1 MTDQTA
7 LWTIM
12 VYISGDS
19 VLDNF
24 AIESLK
30 QLRDGAGDGVTVH
43 YLFDPNYG
51 VARPKSDSYDG
62 DQKNTNASVFTSAS
76 KKKAL
81 STKVTRGKNA
91 NISSADPKAL
101 TEFIDGV
108 TPSPHPLTGADDP
121 NRHYGL
127 ILWGHGPE
135 LLLDA
140 DPPSKNLDANQP
152 SKDKAEAR
160 PTRNYFTPAT
170 LRDALKETKLLAQVK
185 AGSKRGEKEAGAS
198 SRKLDFIAF
207 DACSMSMV
215 EAAAEL
221 QGYASFMIASQDDVP
236 DQSFP
241 YDKILDRLR
250 QTSEARE
257 ACRKIPQDYKDAF
270 RDYFR
275 APGPAVTK
283 ITLSSLNLQ
292 RIDDFTGLLG
302 KLSNELRRLAYASQD
317 ARKAIIDAR
326 SASRDFVLGL
336 YVDIFDFCENLAK
349 KKSLGRNLISICK
362 DICNALTVRSEKGVV
377 LDNKTNERGG
387 VRCHGLSVYLPY
399 LTAEEDEKLE
409 KSLTIGGTGIATQ
422 LSKGGSTTNL
432 HKGGSTTNLHK
443 SRVARISETEED
455 LASLDLFNEKTR
467 WSDFIKRTWSYILA
481 KEEPMELDLHYSA
494 QQCVANLFS
503 LSKAS
508 GKKGATKVGSLRVI
522 RGGRKNKLSGKSGG
536 PNIPSKPAA

>member
-30 QLRDGAGDGVTVH
+30 QLRDGATDRVTVH
-43 YLFDPNYG
+43 YFFDPNDG
-51 VARPKSDSYDG
+51 VASPKSDCYNG
-62 DQKNTNASVFTSAS
+62 YKKNTNASVFTRTAN
-76 KKKAL
+76 KKAL
-81 STKVTRGKNA
+81 SVKAGRGKNA
-91 NISSADPKAL
+91 NFNTADPKNL

-108 TPSPHPLTGADDP
+108 TPQSHPLTGADDP

-140 DPPSKNLDANQP
+140 DQP
-152 SKDKAEAR
+152 SQDKAEAKS
-160 PTRNYFTPAT
+160 TRNYFTPAT
-170 LRDALKETKLLAQVK
+170 LRDALKETKLLAPVK
-185 AGSKRGEKEAGAS
+185 AGPKRGEKEAGES

-215 EAAAEL
+215 EVAAEL
-221 QGYASFMIASQDDVP
+221 KKYAHFMIASQDDVP

-241 YDKILDRLR
+241 YDKILDRLK
-250 QTSEARE
+250 QTSEAKE

-275 APGPAVTK
+275 APGPALTK
-283 ITLSSLNLQ
+283 ITLSSVNLQ
-292 RIDDFTGLLG
+292 SIDDFTRLLG
-302 KLSNELRRLAYASQD
+302 KLSNELQRLAHASGD

-336 YVDIFDFCENLAK
+336 YVDVFDFCENLAK
-349 KKSLGRNLISICK
+349 KKTLGRKLISICQ
-362 DICNALTVRSEKGVV
+362 DICDALAVRSEKSVV

-399 LTAEEDEKLE
+399 LTTEEDKKLE
-409 KSLTIGGTGIATQ
+409 ESLTIGGTGIATQ
-422 LSKGGSTTNL
+422 LSKGGSTDNL
-432 HKGGSTTNLHK
+432 HKGGSTDNLHK
-443 SRVARISETEED
+443 SRAARIAETEQD
-455 LASLDLFNEKTR
+455 LASLDVFNKKTR
-467 WSDFIKRTWSYILA
+467 WHDFIKGTWSYILA

-494 QQCVANLFS
+494 QQCVLNLLP

-508 GKKGATKVGSLRVI
+508 SKRRPRNVADLQVI
-522 RGGRKNKLSGKSGG
+522 TGGRKNKRPDESGD
-536 PNIPSKPAA
+536 PNSPGKGAA